1 MITIYHHYSAVFI
14 LFALCLSCSPVPK
27 EVIYDLRGQVTS
39 IYSMKNEITIRHE
52 KIPGF
57 LPAMTMP
64 FKVKDIML
72 LEKRRPGDFIEA
84 KLVITDKEAYLINI
98 VKTGFEELLIPTET
112 FQNSTN
118 AVTQLRKGDFLPD
131 VTFIDQDN
139 SPQNFNEYL
148 GKQLILTFIY
158 TRCPL
163 PNFCPLM
170 DLRFQSLQKTILKNK
185 DLKATTRLFSISF
198 DPEFDTP
205 KILKQYGDELKAD
218 YEIWSF
224 LTGEKNV
231 ILNFAEHFGILV
243 IHNESSPEEIVH
255 SLRTVVVNASGRLV
269 KIYHGNE
276 WTSEDI
282 WEEIAQ
288 LRD

>member
-1 MITIYHHYSAVFI
+1 
-14 LFALCLSCSPVPK
+14 
-27 EVIYDLRGQVTS
+27 
-39 IYSMKNEITIRHE
+39 MKNEITIRHE

-57 LPAMTMP
+57 MPAMTMP

-224 LTGEKNV
+224 LTGEKDV

-243 IHNESSPEEIVH
+243 INNESSPEEIVH
-255 SLRTVVVNASGRLV
+255 SLRTVIVNTSGRLV